1 MNTQPIKLCA
11 RTDIPE
17 GEMIETSV
25 PGTDNSLLLVSTKG
39 AIRAFQNKCPH
50 MDIPLCQGAFDGEV
64 ITCTEHLW
72 QFDAQTGAGIEPE
85 DAKLQ
90 QYPVSVIGDE
100 VFVELPEAAE

>member
-17 GEMIETSV
+17 GEMIEMSV

-64 ITCTEHLW
+64 ITCTE
-72 QFDAQTGAGIEPE
+72 
-85 DAKLQ
+85 
-90 QYPVSVIGDE
+90 PVSYTHLDVYKRQRVDVLEI
-100 VFVELPEAAE
+100 LPCPGNCKS

>member
-17 GEMIETSV
+17 GEMIEMSV

-50 MDIPLCQGAFDGEV
+50 MDRNNILEISLDRQSLNFFFIVPL
-64 ITCTEHLW
+64 
-72 QFDAQTGAGIEPE
+72 
-85 DAKLQ
+85 
-90 QYPVSVIGDE
+90 SE
-100 VFVELPEAAE
+100 VF

>member
-1 MNTQPIKLCA
+1 
-11 RTDIPE
+11 
-17 GEMIETSV
+17 MIEMSV
-25 PGTDNSLLLVSTKG
+25 TGTDNSLLLVSTKG

-72 QFDAQTGAGIEPE
+72 QFDAQTGAWIEPE

>member
-17 GEMIETSV
+17 GEMIEMSV

-50 MDIPLCQGAFDGEV
+50 MDIPLCQGAFDGDSTACNAV
-64 ITCTEHLW
+64 C
-72 QFDAQTGAGIEPE
+72 GSGIGG
-85 DAKLQ
+85 DGVGSAADNQ
-90 QYPVSVIGDE
+90 VSRVVG
-100 VFVELPEAAE
+100 